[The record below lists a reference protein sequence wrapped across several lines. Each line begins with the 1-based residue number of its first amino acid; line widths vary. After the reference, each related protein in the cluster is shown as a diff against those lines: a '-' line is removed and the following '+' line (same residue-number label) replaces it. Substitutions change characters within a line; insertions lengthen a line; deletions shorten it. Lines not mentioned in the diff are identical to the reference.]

1 MTRKPF
7 ILLLLTAAFTACSS
21 AQLPPIDDV
30 YYWDKHEQKA
40 VSATTASPATT
51 AEQTG
56 DSTTPSTPQKSI
68 EYVNVQD
75 TTVTIRIK

>member
-1 MTRKPF
+1 MSRNIY
-7 ILLLLTAAFTACSS
+7 ILLLMAAAFTACSS

-40 VSATTASPATT
+40 VPATT
-51 AEQTG
+51 AGPATTVTQTG
-56 DSTTPSTPQKSI
+56 ESTTPCAPQKSI

>member
-1 MTRKPF
+1 MSRNIY
-7 ILLLLTAAFTACSS
+7 ILLLMAAAFTACSS

-40 VSATTASPATT
+40 VPATT
-51 AEQTG
+51 AGPATTVTQTG
-56 DSTTPSTPQKSI
+56 ESTTPSAPQKSI

>member
-1 MTRKPF
+1 MSRNIY
-7 ILLLLTAAFTACSS
+7 ILLLMAAAFTACSS

-30 YYWDKHEQKA
+30 YYWDKLEQKA
-40 VSATTASPATT
+40 VPATT
-51 AEQTG
+51 VTQTSE
-56 DSTTPSTPQKSI
+56 STTPSAPQKSI